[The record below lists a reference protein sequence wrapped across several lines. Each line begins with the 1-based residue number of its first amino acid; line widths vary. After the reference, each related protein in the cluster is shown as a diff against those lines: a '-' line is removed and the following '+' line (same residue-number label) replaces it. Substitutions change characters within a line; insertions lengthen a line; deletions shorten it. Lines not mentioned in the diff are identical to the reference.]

1 MAAGYKIEDFDDP
14 DFNPFRISEQVAGQ
28 GAVTDIY
35 PELRR
40 LRHESPIHQ
49 MDPRLHFNTA
59 TDGTLEG
66 RRKWTVFGHPLVS
79 RMLTRTK
86 EFSNHNYVW
95 NMGLMFGR
103 SVTTMDPPEHTKYRV
118 LFQKAFEPRMLSDW
132 KHELVP
138 RICNDLIGRFADR
151 GHADLVSEFA
161 LHFPFQFVM
170 ELLELPVESRPT
182 FHKLAFCQTAV
193 RYDRDHAIEAGDKL
207 IRYIKWMIAARRE
220 NGVGETDFV
229 NLLANAEVGGEEIP
243 PIVLESFFR
252 QLMNAAGDTSYH
264 GFSSLMGSLMRH
276 PDQFEA
282 LRQDRS
288 LIPQA
293 IEEALRIE
301 PPICYLERS
310 VHEPMEI
317 EGQRIDPEDH
327 ISVCIGDAN
336 HDETMYEEPDSF
348 DIFKTRRKHVAF
360 GAGPHICIG
369 QHLARVEMEV
379 ALNTLLDRLP
389 NLRLNPEYPEPI
401 VAGVSMRKP
410 KEVQVLFDPA

>member
-1 MAAGYKIEDFDDP
+1 MNAKFKIEDFADP

-40 LRHESPIHQ
+40 LRHQSPVHE
-49 MDPRLHFNTA
+49 MDPRLYFNTA

-66 RRKWTVFGHPLVS
+66 RRKWTVFGYPTVS

-86 EFSNHNYVW
+86 EFSNHNLNW

-118 LFQKAFEPRMLSDW
+118 LFQKAFEPRMLAGW
-132 KHELVP
+132 KEDLVP
-138 RICNDLIGRFADR
+138 RICNDLIDRFVDR

-170 ELLELPVESRPT
+170 ELLEIPVESRSI
-182 FHKLAFCQTAV
+182 FHRLAFCQTAV
-193 RYDRDHAIEAGDKL
+193 RYDREHALEAGEKL
-207 IRYIKWMIAARRE
+207 VRYIQWMIAARRS
-220 NGVGETDFV
+220 NPLSDNDFV
-229 NLLANAEVGGEEIP
+229 HVLANASAGGEDIP
-243 PIVLESFFR
+243 PVVLESFFR

-264 GFSSLMGSLMRH
+264 GFSSLMGSLLRH
-276 PDQFEA
+276 PEQFEA
-282 LRQDRS
+282 LKKDRS

-301 PPICYLERS
+301 PPICYVERS

-317 EGQRIDPEDH
+317 EGHLIDPEDH

-336 HDETMYEEPDSF
+336 HDETIFEEPDRF
-348 DIFKTRRKHVAF
+348 DIFKDRRKHLAF

-369 QHLARVEMEV
+369 QHLARVEMIV
-379 ALNTLLDRLP
+379 ALNALLDRMP
-389 NLRLNPEYPEPI
+389 NLRLNPDYPTP
-401 VAGVSMRKP
+401 VTAGVSMRKP